1 ISKEDPSLPREYSIG
16 LADMVG
22 HVKSMFTS
30 LYTQSI
36 RAGIYSTCLYACDQH
51 LKSTSNR
58 RGIRAGP
65 QNKRKKRQAGSQ
77 NDDQRRSRRRLLMTA
92 LGAHAERPWTA
103 RSRLPRKLARTVRGM
118 ALRNHNYCLRRDRG
132 MGHHRPLWLLCSWMD
147 RDTYK
152 SDGDFDDPCFG
163 VRPCYSIAVSK
174 QRLSQKKT
182 RKTPGKLLA
191 DVGHGL
197 PYRRRCFLLTSP
209 GPVHVSSMSKDE
221 RVDGHVDESRSRG
234 IALRSRSSKSSKPSK
249 DESSKSSSSK
259 SKSISQPRSRSSR
272 PRDPP
277 IHADMPISIH
287 VSNPYKYLHRAGYA
301 DPAIAGMIL
310 ALNSVDKE
318 KAKKNMNAW
327 VKENDKKEVERRNK
341 SYAERARKA
350 GWPGKL
356 GSHGPEVEGG
366 EEGKLKL
373 KIPEDSINKAEEAMR
388 LEEVPAEER
397 KKVLSL
403 LKNPKSNSEIQMAAK
418 ILERMGIPVEGP
430 KKNSTQEIRGSSSS
444 KPESKVKH
452 KFGESDG
459 QGGYRDIQLSKGT
472 VRNLA
477 KGMMVRGWSEADINQ
492 WYAYLQRPFSRRE
505 IEIKVIPLAKSVDV
519 YLGGGYTGG
528 GPHRFDTKKL
538 QAFKT
543 QLRDK
548 WGVDNNFA
556 EHMMLVAINQPTA
569 KESQELFNRWLTNGL
584 SRAEFDQLRKTGP
597 DWA

>member
-1 ISKEDPSLPREYSIG
+1 MPRDLGQLAQDFRESWLAPSGGWLSEITIIVSDVTGVWDIIVLSGFFVAGWIVIRTSPMEISMI
-16 LADMVG
+16 LALAFD
-22 HVKSMFTS
+22 
-30 LYTQSI
+30 LAIPLQY
-36 RAGIYSTCLYACDQH
+36 
-51 LKSTSNR
+51 
-58 RGIRAGP
+58 
-65 QNKRKKRQAGSQ
+65 QNNDYLKRK
-77 NDDQRRSRRRLLMTA
+77 
-92 LGAHAERPWTA
+92 HERH
-103 RSRLPRKLARTVRGM
+103 LE
-118 ALRNHNYCLRRDRG
+118 NYWPTLVMGCLIE
-132 MGHHRPLWLLCSWMD
+132 
-147 RDTYK
+147 
-152 SDGDFDDPCFG
+152 G
-163 VRPCYSIAVSK
+163 VAF
-174 QRLSQKKT
+174 
-182 RKTPGKLLA
+182 
-191 DVGHGL
+191 
-197 PYRRRCFLLTSP
+197 FLLHPDLFTLVVCLKTS
-209 GPVHVSSMSKDE
+209 VLTVMWMSQ
-221 RVDGHVDESRSRG
+221 GQG
-234 IALRSRSSKSSKPSK
+234 ALPIKVRSRSSESSKPSK
-249 DESSKSSSSK
+249 DGSSKSSSSK
-259 SKSISQPRSRSSR
+259 SKSISQPRSRSSK
-272 PRDPP
+272 PPDPP
-277 IHADMPISIH
+277 IPADMPISIH

-301 DPAIAGMIL
+301 DSAIAGMIL

-327 VKENDKKEVERRNK
+327 VKGNDKKEVERRNK

-388 LEEVPAEER
+388 LEEIPAEER

-403 LKNPKSNSEIQMAAK
+403 LKNPKSESEIQMAAK
-418 ILERMGIPVEGP
+418 ILERMGIPVEGS
-430 KKNSTQEIRGSSSS
+430 KKNSTQEIRGGSSS

-459 QGGYRDIQLSKGT
+459 QGGYRDIQLSNGT

-492 WYAYLQRPFSRRE
+492 WCAYLQRPFSRRE
-505 IEIKVIPLAKSVDV
+505 VETKVIPLAKSVNV

-548 WGVDNNFA
+548 CGVDNNFA

-569 KESQELFNRWLTNGL
+569 KESQGLFNRWLTNGL